1 MSRIHADIGDQ
12 VRAGQLLAEIDVSEL
27 LYRELQQAQAA
38 RAQAKANLELARVTA
53 GRYAALIAEDAV
65 SPQEADEK
73 RGLHDARRADLEA
86 VEANLRRLEQLKA
99 YQRVVAPFAGTVTE
113 RNVDVGMLIQAG
125 SASASGWLYKLSQTG
140 TLRVHVNVPQN
151 QLKMVQPGMSADLYI
166 PGLSDQAFPAKVA
179 RVSGAFDNA
188 SRTMLVELHV
198 FNPDG
203 RILPGM
209 YGQVRFRLVNPT
221 PNLIIPVT
229 ALMVTGDGLRVATV
243 DAQDAVHIATVEVG
257 RDHGKQV
264 EILKGLSDNQRVIN
278 NPRDT
283 LTEGVKVRPVPQE
296 EDSAKAA
303 SPGTALPSAAPQG
316 LRHQPL
322 PPGPRKPRR
331 RAEPPMLASPPQ
343 GWLAVGVAAMAAGCA
358 GHPGP
363 PPGQDAKLPAAFVET
378 GPWKQTPAPAAIA
391 RGDWWKVF
399 GDPVLEALEDQAT
412 ANSPRLRAAAARV
425 EQARAVAGIVEAG
438 RYPNVGVNVDAARYE
453 ASGNRPDQ
461 PEQSPG
467 QRRLRQRTYSACPCM
482 PPMRSTCG
490 AASHARSRPP
500 MHAQK
505 PARLP
510 IRLCCSRCTGK
521 WRRPYFALRV
531 TERELAIVEH
541 NLELRERARQVV
553 LARRREGLA
562 SELDVARIEAD
573 VANTQG
579 RKGGGRSPS
588 RRTWSYT
595 LAVLVGTRC
604 RKEFR
609 INSKP
614 DPIFPAPAIPVGL
627 PSELLERRPDVAEA
641 KQQLIARHAEVGR
654 SASCVLP
661 FDSPHGRDRIRERGL
676 ERPDQQ

>member
-1 MSRIHADIGDQ
+1 MHNVDEPSRSLEERGSATDGAAQSRRPPAGALIGGLAAVLVLLLAVGAWPRWTALREARAQAGAEKAPKVVYVLAKRGNGGADLGLPASVHAFQQATLYARTSGYVSRIHADIGDQ
-12 VRAGQLLAEIDVSEL
+12 VRAGQLLAEIDVPEL
-27 LYRELQQAQAA
+27 DRELQQVQAA

-53 GRYAALIAEDAV
+53 GRYAALIGEDAV

-73 RGLHDARRADLEA
+73 RGIYEARRADLEA

-198 FNPDG
+198 SNPDG

-221 PNLIIPVT
+221 PNLVIPVT

-303 SPGTALPSAAPQG
+303 PPGAAP
-316 LRHQPL
+316 P
-322 PPGPRKPRR
+322 
-331 RAEPPMLASPPQ
+331 
-343 GWLAVGVAAMAAGCA
+343 
-358 GHPGP
+358 
-363 PPGQDAKLPAAFVET
+363 
-378 GPWKQTPAPAAIA
+378 
-391 RGDWWKVF
+391 
-399 GDPVLEALEDQAT
+399 
-412 ANSPRLRAAAARV
+412 
-425 EQARAVAGIVEAG
+425 
-438 RYPNVGVNVDAARYE
+438 
-453 ASGNRPDQ
+453 
-461 PEQSPG
+461 
-467 QRRLRQRTYSACPCM
+467 
-482 PPMRSTCG
+482 G
-490 AASHARSRPP
+490 AAPP
-500 MHAQK
+500 ATPPK
-505 PARLP
+505 
-510 IRLCCSRCTGK
+510 
-521 WRRPYFALRV
+521 
-531 TERELAIVEH
+531 TEKTEK
-541 NLELRERARQVV
+541 
-553 LARRREGLA
+553 
-562 SELDVARIEAD
+562 
-573 VANTQG
+573 
-579 RKGGGRSPS
+579 KG
-588 RRTWSYT
+588 
-595 LAVLVGTRC
+595 
-604 RKEFR
+604 
-609 INSKP
+609 
-614 DPIFPAPAIPVGL
+614 
-627 PSELLERRPDVAEA
+627 
-641 KQQLIARHAEVGR
+641 
-654 SASCVLP
+654 
-661 FDSPHGRDRIRERGL
+661 
-676 ERPDQQ
+676 